1 MGFAE
6 NFIVQASAALSRCDD
21 HLIAKA
27 WEANPWFFPVFVKHR
42 LNTLKQSL
50 EQEEQLLLQLLDF
63 KVPPAAP
70 RLITI
75 IAAGNIPLVCWH
87 DFVCAMA
94 YSRAHPEEV
103 TIEIKLSSKDDILLP
118 AIITELYRM
127 ANSCMESVR
136 VRFVPRADPG
146 TRAILFTGGAQAEAY
161 YRQSF
166 PGIPLLIRSGRN
178 SIALLD
184 GSESDEQLEG
194 LARDCFLYFGLGCRN
209 VSLLIVPPEYDFGPF
224 VHKVSSVMGP
234 VLSKHTNYM
243 NALRHARACAL
254 MLKDPVV
261 KQTEFPEDLFILEES
276 DDPDP
281 PVAVVNYIKYKERE
295 EVSRFLEINR
305 DRIQCVAGTG
315 DLPLGKTQFPA
326 FTDYADGL
334 NTLEWLRKLSY

>member
-1 MGFAE
+1 MGFAQK
-6 NFIVQASAALSRCDD
+6 FIEQASAALSRIDD
-21 HLIAKA
+21 PLIAKA
-27 WEANPWFFPVFVKHR
+27 WEANPWFCPAFVEHR

-50 EQEEQLLLQLLDF
+50 EQEEHLLLDLLDF

-87 DFVCAMA
+87 DFMCATA
-94 YSRAHPEEV
+94 YARAHPQEV
-103 TIEIKLSSKDDILLP
+103 TVEIKLSSKDDVLLP
-118 AIITELYRM
+118 AIVEQLYRM
-127 ANSCMESVR
+127 ENSCMEGVR

-146 TRAILFTGGAQAEAY
+146 TRAILFTGGIQAEAY

-166 PGIPLLIRSGRN
+166 PGIPLLIRSGSS

-209 VSLLIVPPEYDFGPF
+209 VSLLMIPPDYDFSPF

-234 VLSKHTNYM
+234 VLSGHKNYT
-243 NALRHARACAL
+243 NALRHARACTL
-254 MLKDPVV
+254 MVKDQAGL
-261 KQTEFPEDLFILEES
+261 QTEFPDDLFLLEENDS
-276 DDPDP
+276 LDP
-281 PVAVVNYIKYKERE
+281 PVAVVNYIKYKKRE
-295 EVSRFLEINR
+295 NVSRFLKTNR
-305 DRIQCVAGTG
+305 NRIQCVAGTG
-315 DLPLGKTQFPA
+315 VLPLGKTQFPA